1 MRIRWHHL
9 AMGFVGIVVV
19 GALFAWSGLF
29 NVAASSGHWRITEL
43 VLHGVMKSSIRTYSL
58 LSPDVP
64 ADLDSPAN
72 IRRGAGH
79 FENSCRFCHGT
90 VSGTSQPILAGHMTP
105 QPPSLAHSG
114 EEFSPA
120 ELFRIVKHGII
131 YTGMPAWIAQTRD
144 DEVWSMVA
152 FLRAVP
158 KMDSATYADL
168 AFGSEKPAPSN
179 DRVLSNCARC
189 HHRDGLGHGDAFP
202 ILAGQS
208 EAYLLES
215 LRAFAAG
222 TRPSGTMQFAVNGLD
237 DAELQRLA
245 AYYASRPKPH
255 VGQMEVRARGREI
268 ATVGLP
274 EKGVPACNSCH
285 GPEAGTKNPA
295 YPRLAGQ
302 NAAYIAGQLKLFQQ
316 GARGGTAYAHIMARV
331 ADRLTEADID
341 AVADYYAATAAKD

>member
-9 AMGFVGIVVV
+9 AIGLMGLIVG

-43 VLHGVMKSSIRTYSL
+43 VLHGVMQSSIRTYSL
-58 LSPDVP
+58 LSPEVP
-64 ADLDSPAN
+64 GDLDSQAN

-79 FENSCRFCHGT
+79 YETSCRFCHGT
-90 VSGTSQPILAGHMTP
+90 VSGTQQPILAGHMTP
-105 QPPSLAHSG
+105 QPPSLAHTA

-131 YTGMPAWIAQTRD
+131 YTGMPAWIAQSRD

-158 KMDSATYADL
+158 KMDSATYDDL
-168 AFGSEKPAPSN
+168 AFGSEKPQPSS
-179 DRVLSNCARC
+179 DRALSNCARC
-189 HHRDGLGHGDAFP
+189 HDRDGLGNSDAFP

-222 TRPSGTMQFAVNGLD
+222 TRHSGTMQFAVNGLD
-237 DAELQRLA
+237 DTELQRLA
-245 AYYASRPKPH
+245 AYYAARPKPH
-255 VGQMEVRARGREI
+255 AGPMEVSARGREI
-268 ATVGLP
+268 ATIGLP
-274 EKGVPACNSCH
+274 ETGVPACNSCH
-285 GPEAGTKNPA
+285 GPEAGAKNPA

-302 NAAYIAGQLKLFQQ
+302 NAAYLAGQLRLFQQ
-316 GARGGTAYAHIMARV
+316 GARGGTGYAHIMARV
-331 ADRLTEADID
+331 ADRLPQDEIE
-341 AVADYYAATAAKD
+341 AVAAYHAATGSRD